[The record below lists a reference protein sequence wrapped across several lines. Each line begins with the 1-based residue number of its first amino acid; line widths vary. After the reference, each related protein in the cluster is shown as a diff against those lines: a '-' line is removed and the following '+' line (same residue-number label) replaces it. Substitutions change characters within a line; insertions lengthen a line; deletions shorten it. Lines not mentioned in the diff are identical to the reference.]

1 MNSKAGIVKS
11 TGSTLC
17 IGVFDGVHRG
27 HQALISRGRD
37 IADQLGNDLVVVTFD
52 PHPLAVVKPE
62 IAPKMIT
69 TVSQRSKLLKDAG
82 ADQIHILNF
91 TPEMSTLTGEQFVAQ
106 ELSGR
111 LNAAAVVVGENFTF
125 GHRALG
131 DTEILRELGDA
142 YGFEVIV
149 EPLMH
154 DSESI
159 SSSRIRLLIETGSLA
174 EARRLLGHPFHLAG
188 NVEEGDKRGRDLGYP
203 TANLRWPGSALIP
216 AEGVYAGHVLVNS
229 QPQPAAISVGNNPQ
243 FGGVEPRIEAF
254 ILDGTDWNLY
264 GHEVEFEFIER
275 MRSQMVFP
283 TIDQYLEQMSID
295 VAGAHQILNGELLP

>member
-1 MNSKAGIVKS
+1 MNSQSVMNNS
-11 TGSTLC
+11 SRSTLC

-27 HQALISRGRD
+27 HQALLARGRE
-37 IADQLGNDLVVVTFD
+37 IADRLGNDLVAVTFD

-62 IAPKMIT
+62 IAPKLIT
-69 TVSQRSKLLKDAG
+69 SITQRSKLLKDAG
-82 ADQIHILNF
+82 ADQVHILNF
-91 TPEMSTLTGEQFVAQ
+91 TSEMSTLTSEEFVAQ
-106 ELSGR
+106 ELAGR

-131 DTEILRELGDA
+131 NTEILRDLGGA
-142 YGFEVIV
+142 YGFEVII

-159 SSSRIRLLIETGSLA
+159 SSSRIRLLIEAGSLA

-188 NVEEGDKRGRDLGYP
+188 NIEEGDKRGRELGYP

-216 AEGVYAGHVLVNS
+216 GEGVYAGHVLIDS
-229 QPQPAAISVGNNPQ
+229 QPQPAAISVGSNPQ

-254 ILDGTDWNLY
+254 ILDGADWNLY

-295 VAGAHQILNGELLP
+295 VTGAHQILNGGLLP